1 MILLIAALVLFNYAV
16 TSGSQFGWGSVK
28 VLGPLIISIFMLAGF
43 FYYETRIP
51 PSTAAMCV

>member
-43 FYYETRIP
+43 FLL
-51 PSTAAMCV
+51 